1 MQPIEGAVIACAGL
15 GSRLGMG
22 MPKCLIEIEGK
33 AILSRLI
40 EALSPYVSRIHVVIG
55 YREELVAEHCARH
68 HRNVVLIRNPKFR
81 ETNTAFSILQGS
93 ISFYSK
99 VLYMDGDL
107 IVNHESLSQFIRQA
121 EKSNYL
127 IGVTEAKSENAVL
140 AKIEYSEKAEMKIS
154 AFGRDLDSQY
164 EWANVFV
171 GNPKCLESA
180 NNYVYEALEKNLP
193 LPAQLLELYEVD
205 TPSDL
210 RAAELFVAQQRET
223 QR

>member
-33 AILSRLI
+33 TILSRLI

-107 IVNHESLSQFIRQA
+107 IINHESLSQFIRQA
-121 EKSNYL
+121 EKSDYL

-140 AKIEYSEKAEMKIS
+140 AQIEYSEKSEMKIS
-154 AFGRDLDSQY
+154 AFGRDLDSPY
-164 EWANVFV
+164 EWANIFV
-171 GNPKCLESA
+171 GNPKCLERA
-180 NNYVYEALEKNLP
+180 TNYVFEALAENLP
-193 LPAQLLELYEVD
+193 LPAQMLELYEVD

-210 RAAELFVAQQRET
+210 RAAELFVAAMEKPK
-223 QR
+223 